1 MSPTRTLLLL
11 VAVALGLGAG
21 LFAWKGT
28 AEKPPEVRTATV
40 LPAPL
45 AVPDFSLL
53 DQDANPVGRSFFE
66 GQWDLVFFGFTH
78 CPDVCPTTL
87 QTLSVARRMLV
98 EQGMQD
104 PPRIVL
110 VSVDPARDTPD
121 KVKTYVE
128 YFGDDV
134 AGLTGEEE
142 ALRVLTDGLGIFF
155 QREQTEEENYNV
167 DHSAV
172 VLVFN
177 PAGQFT
183 ALFSAPH
190 KPDSFVNDLPGILAL

>member
-1 MSPTRTLLLL
+1 MNLNRILL
-11 VAVALGLGAG
+11 VPLALAIGLGAG
-21 LFAWKGT
+21 LYAWKV
-28 AEKPPEVRTATV
+28 APETRPAVETATL
-40 LPAPL
+40 LPAPVDL
-45 AVPDFSLL
+45 PDFSLV

-78 CPDVCPTTL
+78 CPDICPTTL

-98 EQGMQD
+98 EDGLQD

-110 VSVDPARDTPD
+110 ISVDPARDTPE
-121 KVKTYVE
+121 KIKAYVG
-128 YFGDDV
+128 YFGDEV
-134 AGLTGEEE
+134 AGLTGGEE

-155 QREQTEEENYNV
+155 QREQTDAENYNV

-172 VLVFN
+172 VLVLN

-190 KPDSFVNDLPGILAL
+190 KPDAFVNDLPGIFAL

>member
-1 MSPTRTLLLL
+1 MSTNRFLLLA
-11 VAVALGLGAG
+11 VAVVLGLGVG
-21 LFAWKGT
+21 LYTLQGAPD
-28 AEKPPEVRTATV
+28 APPAVKTATL

-45 AVPDFSLL
+45 DIPDFSLL
-53 DQDANPVGRSFFE
+53 DQDANPVGRTFFE

-78 CPDVCPTTL
+78 CPDICPTTL

-98 EQGMQD
+98 EDGFEN

-128 YFGDDV
+128 YFGEDV
-134 AGLTGEEE
+134 AGLTGAED
-142 ALRVLTDGLGIFF
+142 ALRELTDGLGIFF
-155 QREQTEEENYNV
+155 QREQTDAENYNV

-172 VLVFN
+172 VLVLN

-190 KPDSFVNDLPGILAL
+190 RPDTFVNDLPGIFAL

>member
-1 MSPTRTLLLL
+1 MNRILLLSL
-11 VAVALGLGAG
+11 AVLIGLGAG
-21 LFAWKGT
+21 FLAWQST
-28 AEKPPEVRTATV
+28 SDEPPAIETATL

-45 AVPDFSLL
+45 ELPEFSLT
-53 DQDANPVGRSFFE
+53 DQDGNPADRRFFE

-78 CPDVCPTTL
+78 CPDICPVTL
-87 QTLSVARRMLV
+87 QTLAAARRQL
-98 EQGMQD
+98 EENGMREL
-104 PPRIVL
+104 PRIVL
-110 VSVDPARDTPD
+110 VSVDPERDSPGTL
-121 KVKTYVE
+121 KTYVE

-134 AGLTGEEE
+134 AGLTGSED

-155 QREQTEEENYNV
+155 QRMASDDENYNV

-172 VLVFN
+172 VLVLN

-190 KPDSFVNDLPGILAL
+190 RPSAFVNDLPGIFAL